1 MERVLKYTKNPL
13 LTKDDVGHAKPTVR
27 DLPPEDFAYGK
38 ADEPDAE
45 GVSESKLTPNAYS
58 NTQLGL
64 RQKQQKLLPR
74 EGF

>member
-13 LTKDDVGHAKPTVR
+13 LVKDDVGHAKPSVR
-27 DLPPEDFAYGK
+27 DLPAEGFAYGK

-45 GVSESKLTPNAYS
+45 GVSESKLFPNAHS

-64 RQKQQKLLPR
+64 RQEQQKRFPR